1 MHDYR
6 RDYSQGFYCEMRE
19 LYNRNQTYSSVELKD
34 FLDFENEDSADET
47 EYNPPPMVSPPTPQ
61 PSSHSKP
68 ALSPVVITI
77 SSSPL
82 ALSDSTPAPLI
93 SKEENVCSS
102 IKKEALPETENKK
115 LSQEPILSSPAQ
127 KALSTKD
134 TPSTDMKAAV
144 KGEKSNKETNPK
156 VTGLTNKIESKVV
169 NSYSNKTEKPKETKE
184 AAFLRDLRLY
194 CKKSLLKYGN
204 ADKKF
209 SDFPNSFKKFI
220 LGMLIEYPNIYTD
233 TLIKIRLAGMVV
245 RRFLE
250 KSDVGD

>member
-82 ALSDSTPAPLI
+82 ALSDSTPAPLF
-93 SKEENVCSS
+93 SKEEIVCSS

-184 AAFLRDLRLY
+184 AAFLRDLRL
-194 CKKSLLKYGN
+194 CKLQKPSIIFVLNLQSRLQKVLAEVWKVGHLILQ
-204 ADKKF
+204 
-209 SDFPNSFKKFI
+209 SELTPIVRTRSSPTFPTLSSKEI
-220 LGMLIEYPNIYTD
+220 L
-233 TLIKIRLAGMVV
+233 
-245 RRFLE
+245 
-250 KSDVGD
+250 SS